1 MTKNKKDMS
10 KKEGDFKLSVNSN
23 ILEVIEN
30 YPRAAEI
37 FAEYGLPCAGCVAA
51 SYESLADVVAE
62 FGVDGEE
69 LVKAIKASK

>member
-1 MTKNKKDMS
+1 MTKDKKGNVKKDE
-10 KKEGDFKLSVNSN
+10 KFKLSIDSN

-69 LVKAIKASK
+69 LVKAIEMSK

>member
-1 MTKNKKDMS
+1 MTKKKKDIS
-10 KKEGDFKLSVNSN
+10 KKEKEFQLSIDSN

-69 LVKAIKASK
+69 FIEALKSSL

>member
-69 LVKAIKASK
+69 LVKAIEMSK